1 KRQRT
6 VERQGNVL
14 SGSQRVEQRKMLKNH
29 AYAKFSCG
37 GRFVYRNRLPLPDDF
52 AFKWLQRA
60 EQHFHKGGFSGT
72 VFTQKRVNF
81 AFPDGEIDTIA
92 GPQLT
97 KYFREPADIQKRP
110 VG

>member
-1 KRQRT
+1 
-6 VERQGNVL
+6 
-14 SGSQRVEQRKMLKNH
+14 
-29 AYAKFSCG
+29 
-37 GRFVYRNRLPLPDDF
+37 
-52 AFKWLQRA
+52 
-60 EQHFHKGGFSGT
+60 
-72 VFTQKRVNF
+72 VNF

>member
-1 KRQRT
+1 
-6 VERQGNVL
+6 
-14 SGSQRVEQRKMLKNH
+14 MLKNH
-29 AYAKFSCG
+29 ADAKFSCDTG
-37 GRFVYRNRLPLPDDF
+37 FVYGDRLPLPDNF
-52 AFKWLQRA
+52 AFKRLQCA
-60 EQHFHKGGFSGT
+60 EQHFHKGGFSGA